1 MRMAYTFALNSP
13 ALTSDISWNYAS
25 NSCGAKLKWNQMSWH
40 ILLGRFEDATTTV
53 NCVAVWLCGW
63 TVSLWQLRYTLLDSI
78 RRGQE
83 INVAARNLIKTV
95 RSRDAKRKRKRKTQ
109 QYNGP
114 RMLFMAVNI
123 SNWHKLCV
131 RGRGPD

>member
-1 MRMAYTFALNSP
+1 MELCKQLVRGKVKMESNVLAYFIGSIRGRDNDCEL
-13 ALTSDISWNYAS
+13 
-25 NSCGAKLKWNQMSWH
+25 CGS
-40 ILLGRFEDATTTV
+40 
-53 NCVAVWLCGW
+53 VAVWLCGW